1 MYAIIDYKGQQILV
15 EEGKKIKFPYL
26 KDLKPGSTIE
36 FDQVLYLFDGDKKK
50 IGSPFIKG
58 FSIKGKI
65 DSHMKDPKVIV
76 FKKKRR
82 KGYQKKN
89 GHKQPYTLLQVDK
102 LNIKKTRKAASSTK
116 AKAATNKKNTTK
128 KTVSKKTATKK
139 TAAKKTATKKED

>member
-50 IGSPFIKG
+50 IGNPFIKG

-89 GHKQPYTLLQVDK
+89 GHKQQYTLLTIEQIKTKKVTK
-102 LNIKKTRKAASSTK
+102 KKTSTK
-116 AKAATNKKNTTK
+116 KISSKSTTKNSPKKKPNKKK
-128 KTVSKKTATKK
+128 
-139 TAAKKTATKKED
+139 D